1 MFNWVRH
8 KKYAENSA
16 PFETEAMP
24 HMKTLFRVAM
34 WLVRDRKRAE
44 ELVQE
49 TFTQALASFHRFEP
63 GTNCCAWL
71 VAIMYRLNHKRNRET
86 TKLQLVSDTEERISE
101 TIAYD
106 PPTLQDVTEEEIL
119 RALEHLPHQFQE
131 VVVLSD
137 IEGMTYKE
145 IADVLLISVG
155 TAMSRLSRGRKLLRA
170 ELSNYAN
177 THGTRRAAVS
187 GSNEQA
193 STSSASEDR

>member
-1 MFNWVRH
+1 
-8 KKYAENSA
+8 
-16 PFETEAMP
+16 MP

-34 WLVRDRKRAE
+34 WLVHDRKRAE

-49 TFTQALASFHRFEP
+49 TFTQALDSFHKFEG

-71 VAIMYRLNHKRNRET
+71 VAIMYRVNRKRQRET
-86 TKLQLVSDTEERISE
+86 TKIQLVSDTEERISE

-106 PPTLQDVTEEEIL
+106 PLTAQDVTGEEVL
-119 RALEHLPHQFQE
+119 RALERLPQQFQE

-145 IADVLLISVG
+145 IADVLLIPTG

-170 ELSNYAN
+170 ELANYAN
-177 THGTRRAAVS
+177 AHGTKRAAM
-187 GSNEQA
+187 GGGKEQA
-193 STSSASEDR
+193 SRPSASEDR